1 MAGSELEGLS
11 ILIVEDELLVAMDIA
26 DAFESIGAI
35 TAIATTLEQALIEVE
50 ART

>member
-26 DAFESIGAI
+26 DAFENVGLSQR
-35 TAIATTLEQALIEVE
+35 LL
-50 ART
+50 ARSTKLAF